1 LTLPNTAFAKSHGA
15 SFFPASYVKFL
26 ESGGARVVPIPY
38 DLPADDLAALLRK
51 LNGALFTGGAAAFFG
66 PAPAHAPTA
75 YALTAQRI
83 YAEVEAAAA
92 AGETWPLWGTCLGH
106 ELVGVLAAGLDYA
119 TSPLSSGFDSE
130 NLTAAVAWAPSAA
143 ASRLW
148 GPVPDV
154 RAAFAGLIAYNAH
167 TSGFTPAD
175 FAGDA
180 RLSAAFS
187 SLGTSVDRAGRAFVA
202 SMEGKSLPIYTTQ
215 WHPEK
220 AMYEWNGAAQYNDIN
235 HSTLA
240 VSASSHPAA
249 FFVDQARANN
259 RSFASADEE
268 NDALIY
274 NFAPVFAPK
283 VGLSNL
289 YEQIYFFPGQ

>member
-1 LTLPNTAFAKSHGA
+1 MRLLFPAALAALASCVASLNDRPIIGILSMPSTYSKYPGQ
-15 SFFPASYVKFL
+15 SFFPASYTKFL
-26 ESGGARVVPIPY
+26 EQAGARVVPIPY

-143 ASRLW
+143 TWPRCA
-148 GPVPDV
+148 
-154 RAAFAGLIAYNAH
+154 
-167 TSGFTPAD
+167 TT
-175 FAGDA
+175 
-180 RLSAAFS
+180 
-187 SLGTSVDRAGRAFVA
+187 FVA
-202 SMEGKSLPIYTTQ
+202 SLP
-215 WHPEK
+215 
-220 AMYEWNGAAQYNDIN
+220 
-235 HSTLA
+235 
-240 VSASSHPAA
+240 AS
-249 FFVDQARANN
+249 VAN
-259 RSFASADEE
+259 F
-268 NDALIY
+268 
-274 NFAPVFAPK
+274 
-283 VGLSNL
+283 GL
-289 YEQIYFFPGQ
+289 